1 VTEPRDRPP
10 FPSVAVRVLVALR
23 FAVVIHAHR
32 FDELAAGFLER
43 RGGDYQT
50 LLGYGR
56 VTLEP
61 VADPEE
67 WRREIRRQARC
78 DRIRVR
84 TWCDQ
89 HSAVGAQI
97 SPDVSDP
104 AIYRAEVERFYLIE
118 RLVMELLGTGHVLAA
133 WLRRGDESITFCTR
147 CNARVYLRTTAPVI
161 CDGEAF
167 ETDCQGL

>member
-1 VTEPRDRPP
+1 MVHE
-10 FPSVAVRVLVALR
+10 
-23 FAVVIHAHR
+23 HR

-61 VADPEE
+61 VPDPER
-67 WRREIRRQARC
+67 WRKEIRRQARR

-84 TWCDQ
+84 TWTDE
-89 HSAVGAQI
+89 HGAVGAMI
-97 SPDVSDP
+97 SPNVSDP
-104 AIYRAEVERFYLIE
+104 ADHRAELDRFRVVQE
-118 RLVMELLGTGHVLAA
+118 AAMQLLMAGHVVAP

-147 CNARVYLRTTAPVI
+147 CNARVYMRTTAPVI
-161 CDGEAF
+161 RDGEAF
-167 ETDCQGL
+167 ETACRPL

>member
-1 VTEPRDRPP
+1 M
-10 FPSVAVRVLVALR
+10 ALR
-23 FAVVIHAHR
+23 FAVVIHEQR

-61 VADPEE
+61 VADPEG
-67 WRREIRRQARC
+67 WRREIRRQARR

-84 TWCDQ
+84 TWCNE
-89 HSAVGAQI
+89 HGAVGAQI

-104 AIYRAEVERFYLIE
+104 AMYRAELERFYVIE
-118 RLVMELLGTGHVLAA
+118 EAAMELLEAGHALAA

-147 CNARVYLRTTAPVI
+147 CNARVYLRTAAPVI
-161 CDGEAF
+161 RDGEAF
-167 ETDCQGL
+167 ETDCRPL